1 LYSQYGYKEL
11 AVLPSDIEIYIYLLR
26 KDFFKAKHNMDVY
39 DTYLAKTNKQVN
51 GYGVYDYYKGLYYLG
66 VNKIDSA
73 RYYFERELYTSRD
86 YNSKQAAAKGLFMI
100 YKKKMD
106 ADSIA
111 KYSEL
116 WNNAVDSSYAHMATR
131 HLQQMH
137 AIFDYSR
144 SQKLAADKASENR
157 LADENERYS
166 DILYRYNQLIDDMH
180 NLKSDSTSYQHN
192 KELEIDQLR
201 QQLSLYQ
208 GVQDKSEAL
217 NIEQNLLSHQIVRKM
232 HGLARHSIVPSDA
245 EWKALESL
253 VSELLSDFYCHINAP
268 EYKLSA
274 AELKT
279 CILIRLSFIPSEI
292 SVLLDITKQRMTNIR
307 ASINKKLFQLDG
319 TKQVDIRIREL

>member
-1 LYSQYGYKEL
+1 
-11 AVLPSDIEIYIYLLR
+11 
-26 KDFFKAKHNMDVY
+26 
-39 DTYLAKTNKQVN
+39 
-51 GYGVYDYYKGLYYLG
+51 
-66 VNKIDSA
+66 
-73 RYYFERELYTSRD
+73 
-86 YNSKQAAAKGLFMI
+86 
-100 YKKKMD
+100 
-106 ADSIA
+106 
-111 KYSEL
+111 
-116 WNNAVDSSYAHMATR
+116 
-131 HLQQMH
+131 
-137 AIFDYSR
+137 
-144 SQKLAADKASENR
+144 
-157 LADENERYS
+157 
-166 DILYRYNQLIDDMH
+166 MH